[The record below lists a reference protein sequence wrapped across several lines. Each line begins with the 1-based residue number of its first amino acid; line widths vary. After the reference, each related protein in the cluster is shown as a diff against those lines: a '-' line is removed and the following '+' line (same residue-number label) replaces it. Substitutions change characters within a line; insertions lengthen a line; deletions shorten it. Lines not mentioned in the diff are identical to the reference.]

1 VSAVASW
8 LRAELRVRWRSWI
21 VLTVLV
27 GFLGG
32 VALAAATG
40 ARRTDTALPRL
51 AAYSHTAGVNI
62 GTIYPGLASL
72 PEVAAVDEL
81 VGEPL
86 FLVLPDGRVDPRFP
100 LPVASVDGRVLY
112 EALRPVIRAGRL
124 PLPSRA
130 DEAMATVEAAK
141 QDHLRVGSRITL
153 RDMSGLIGP
162 NKAAVLRRTGYVA
175 PDEGT
180 SVQITIVG
188 IGVDYTDVA
197 AASARSQGGPGAF
210 GTIYLTPAY
219 AAAHGGPGAAVYAG
233 ALLELRPG
241 TDLGRLR
248 RDIDALAARHAVA
261 PGGSNYDLS
270 DLGEQFAAL
279 QRAIHPD
286 AVALWLFAALV
297 GLASALVVGQAL
309 SRQAWEAADDYTVLR
324 SLGFTRAELLL
335 AATTP
340 TALVAL
346 AGGLIA
352 VAAAVLA
359 SPLGPVGPARLA
371 EPHPGVAVNV
381 ALLGIGLGLILVLV
395 LAQVIVSAW
404 SATRPASVDT
414 TGETRPSRMV
424 ETAARSGLPVTAVAG
439 LRLALE
445 RGRRRNTVPV
455 RNTLTGAVLAITAVI
470 VALTFNT
477 NLGRLNSTPAR
488 YGWSWD
494 LAVDGGYFPLPA
506 GQVRAVL
513 AKLPEV
519 AAVAGGNYA
528 SVIVNGRLVPAVGLD
543 QLDGSVFP
551 TLLDGRAPQ
560 SGSEIALGATTLRQA
575 RASVGGMVDVQVG
588 DVVRRLQVSGRAIF
602 PDFERGG
609 FTATDLG
616 VGAAATSQLLHPT
629 GIPPGVTYNFFLVR
643 YASGTRRTAAA
654 TAIRQALGP
663 MCAGGACSF
672 LPDRRPNEVNT
683 YGQVKWTPLLLAAVL
698 AVLAAAALGNALVS
712 SVRRRRK
719 DLAVL
724 KALGFTRGQVAT
736 AVMWQ
741 ATTLVV
747 AALLVGLPIGAAAG
761 RLLWSAFARQLGV
774 APDALTPFVAL
785 LAAIPVTVLV
795 GNIMAAAPAWTAGRV
810 RPSLVLRAE

>member
-1 VSAVASW
+1 MSAVASW
-8 LRAELRVRWRSWI
+8 LRAELRARWRSWI

-32 VALAAATG
+32 VALTAATG
-40 ARRTDTALPRL
+40 ARRTDTALARL
-51 AAYSHTAGVNI
+51 VAYSHTAGVNI
-62 GTIYPGLASL
+62 GTVYPGLASL

-86 FLVLPDGRVDPRFP
+86 LWVLPDGRVDPRFP

-124 PLPSRA
+124 PLPGRE

-153 RDMSGLIGP
+153 RDMSRLIGP
-162 NKAAVLRRTGYVA
+162 NKTAILRRTAYVA
-175 PDEGT
+175 PDQGT
-180 SVQITIVG
+180 PVEITIVG

-197 AASARSQGGPGAF
+197 AASARSQGGQGAF

-219 AAAHGGPGAAVYAG
+219 AAAHGGAGAGVYTG

-248 RDIDALAARHAVA
+248 RDIDVLAARHPVA
-261 PGGSNYDLS
+261 PGGSSYDLS

-279 QRAIHPD
+279 QRAMHPD

-309 SRQAWEAADDYTVLR
+309 SRQAWEAVDDFTVLR
-324 SLGFTRAELLL
+324 SLGFTRGEFLL

-340 TALVAL
+340 TAVIAL
-346 AGGLIA
+346 GGGLIA

-359 SPLGPVGPARLA
+359 SPLTPVGPARLA

-381 ALLGIGLGLILVLV
+381 AVLGMGLGLIVVLV
-395 LAQVIVSAW
+395 LAQVIVSTW
-404 SATRPASVDT
+404 SAIRRAGVDT
-414 TGETRPSRMV
+414 TGHTRPSRIV
-424 ETAARSGLPVTAVAG
+424 DVAARAGLPAPAVAG

-445 RGRRRNTVPV
+445 PGRGRNAVPV
-455 RNTLTGAVLAITAVI
+455 RNTLTGAVLAVAAVI

-506 GQVRAVL
+506 GQVRGVL
-513 AKLPEV
+513 AGLPEV
-519 AAVAGGNYA
+519 AALAGGNYA

-560 SGSEIALGATTLRQA
+560 SGSEIAFGARTLRQA

-588 DVVRRLQVSGRAIF
+588 DVARRLQVSGRAIF

-643 YASGTRRTAAA
+643 YANGTQGAAA
-654 TAIRQALGP
+654 TAAIRQALAP
-663 MCAGGACSF
+663 LCAGGACSF
-672 LPDRRPNEVNT
+672 FLDRRPNEVNA
-683 YGQVKWTPLLLAAVL
+683 YGQVKWTPLLLAGVL
-698 AVLAAAALGNALVS
+698 ALLAAAALGNALVS
-712 SVRRRRK
+712 SVRRRRR

-724 KALGFTRGQVAT
+724 KTLGFTRGQVST

-741 ATTLVV
+741 ATALVA
-747 AALLVGLPIGAAAG
+747 AALLAGLPVGAAAG

-774 APDALTPFVAL
+774 ATDALTPLVAVL
-785 LAAIPVTVLV
+785 VAIPVTVV
-795 GNIMAAAPAWTAGRV
+795 IGNIMAAVPAWTAGRV
-810 RPSLVLRAE
+810 QPSRVLREE